1 MSAATRDVWIETRAR
16 RDEYAFDA
24 VNQGRGCRARGLQ
37 TGRGMVQW
45 LGLWLRVCRLCAV
58 LLFGVWAPRL
68 AWASPGVV
76 EADKTLSPYFVVEGA
91 DPRVEAFPLESTKV
105 DVQITGVIAEVTVT
119 QAYKNAGKRPIN
131 AEYVFPASTRA
142 AVHGM
147 RMRVRD
153 QVIEARIKE
162 KQQAAQAF
170 EAAKKA
176 GKSASL
182 LEQSRPNV
190 FTMKIANVMPNDRV
204 EVSLRYSE
212 LLIPTSGVYELVYPT
227 VVGPRYS
234 SEAAAAASS
243 KDQFIASLYT
253 PAGSTPSYAFELT
266 GALSTAIPPVSLES
280 PSHAIQSTA
289 DNPTLRRFNLAASE
303 RAGGNRDFILRY
315 RLAGEVIQSGL
326 SLFDAGGEKFFLLQ
340 VEPPKRAPSELIPPR
355 EYVFIVDVSG
365 SMHGFPL
372 DTAKKLLRE
381 LVGGLRR
388 TDTFNVLLFSGAS
401 ALLAEKSLP
410 ATPENIA
417 LATRFIDDQ
426 NGGGGTELLPAL
438 SRAFALSRDEGLSRS
453 FLIVTDGFIGQ
464 DKGAIDLVR
473 SKLGDAN
480 VFAFGI
486 GSSVNRYL
494 IEGIA
499 KAGAGEP
506 FVVTEPGQAGATAAR
521 LRDYV
526 RSPVLTDVELAYEGF
541 DAYDV
546 EPKAIPD
553 ALAERPIV
561 VQGKYRGEAKGF
573 VSLSGVTGQG
583 GFAQRFDVSQL
594 KSRPEH
600 RALSYLWARSRVA
613 TLSDFGF
620 GEPSSRAKAEIT
632 TLGLRYDLLTEYT
645 SFVAVA
651 QKVVNPGGVAQ
662 NVDQPLPLPAGVS
675 NSAVGPSAD
684 GADEPELWL
693 LLLLLLGAFVTASAL
708 QQRRSEAWS

>member
-1 MSAATRDVWIETRAR
+1 M
-16 RDEYAFDA
+16 
-24 VNQGRGCRARGLQ
+24 LQ
-37 TGRGMVQW
+37 RFGFWAGWVVALLLW
-45 LGLWLRVCRLCAV
+45 LG
-58 LLFGVWAPRL
+58 APRAAL
-68 AWASPGVV
+68 ASLAQA

-91 DPRVEAFPLESTKV
+91 DPKVEAFPLESTKV
-105 DVQITGVIAEVTVT
+105 DVQITGVIAEVSVT
-119 QAYKNAGKRPIN
+119 QAYHNAGKKPIN
-131 AEYVFPASTRA
+131 AQYVFPASTRA

-147 RMRVRD
+147 RMQVRD
-153 QVIEARIKE
+153 QIIEAQIKE
-162 KQQAAQAF
+162 KQQAARAF

-190 FTMKIANVMPNDRV
+190 FTMKIANVMPGDRV

-234 SEAAAAASS
+234 NQAAAGAPA
-243 KDQFIASLYT
+243 KDQFIASPYGA
-253 PAGSTPSYAFELT
+253 AGTAPSYAFELK
-266 GALSTAIPPVSLES
+266 GALSTPIASASLES
-280 PSHAIQSTA
+280 PTHALQSSL
-289 DNPTLRRFNLAASE
+289 DNPLLRRFTLAASE

-315 RLAGEVIQSGL
+315 RLAGDAIQSGL

-340 VEPPKRAPSELIPPR
+340 VEPPQRVPSELIPPR

-365 SMHGFPL
+365 SMRGFPL
-372 DTAKKLLRE
+372 ETAKKLLRE
-381 LVGGLRR
+381 LIGGLRSN
-388 TDTFNVLLFSGAS
+388 DKFNVLLFSGAS
-401 ALLAEKSLP
+401 ALLAEHSLA
-410 ATPENIA
+410 ATPANIA

-438 SRAFALSRDEGLSRS
+438 ERAFALSKNEGLSRS
-453 FLIVTDGFIGQ
+453 FLVVTDGYIGH

-473 SKLGDAN
+473 NKLSDAN

-494 IEGIA
+494 IEGVA

-506 FVVTEPGQAGATAAR
+506 FVVTDPGQANATAER
-521 LRDYV
+521 LREYV
-526 RSPVLTDVELAYEGF
+526 RTPVLTDVKLAFDGF
-541 DAYDV
+541 AAYDV
-546 EPKAIPD
+546 EPNSLPD

-561 VQGKYRGEAKGF
+561 VQGKYRGDAKGF
-573 VSLSGVTGQG
+573 VSLTGLTGKG

-594 KSRPEH
+594 ASRPEH

-613 TLSDFGF
+613 SLSDFGF
-620 GEPSSRAKAEIT
+620 GEPSARAKQEIT
-632 TLGLRYDLLTEYT
+632 TLGLRYNLLTEYT

-651 QKVVNPGGVAQ
+651 RKVVNPGGAAHD
-662 NVDQPLPLPAGVS
+662 VDQPLPLPAGVS
-675 NSAVGPSAD
+675 NSAIGPSAD

-693 LLLLLLGAFVTASAL
+693 LLLLGAIVMAVRIW
-708 QQRRSEAWS
+708 QPRRSELVS